1 MTLFQIIFGSSCALI
16 AVWFFVRGYLRR
28 GSRLS
33 GLFWGLLWT
42 GAAVTIL
49 RPGVTSELA
58 RLLGIGRGADLVMY
72 FAILGGIMVTRYF
85 YNRCR
90 RLENTLTQL
99 VRERAIQEGV
109 VTVRMR

>member
-1 MTLFQIIFGSSCALI
+1 MTLFQVVFVPICAFLAAKAFLRIFNSGSSK
-16 AVWFFVRGYLRR
+16 
-28 GSRLS
+28 LS

-49 RPGVTSELA
+49 WPGVTSDFA

-99 VRERAIQEGV
+99 VRERAIAEAFLAPRQ
-109 VTVRMR
+109 

>member
-1 MTLFQIIFGSSCALI
+1 MTLFQVIFGSACALI

-28 GSRLS
+28 GSKLS

-49 RPGVTSELA
+49 WPGVTSDFA
-58 RLLGIGRGADLVMY
+58 RLLGIGRGSDLVMY

-99 VRERAIQEGV
+99 VRERAIAEAFLAPRQ
-109 VTVRMR
+109 